1 VSSATY
7 LGFGDKFIFSAL
19 SPLAPFDPN
28 NPPALTS
35 TPPAAFG
42 FAQPTPA
49 PISVLGSTLQVLPG
63 NTLSVTGGDAQI
75 VSGQLNAPGGRI
87 AIASVGSPG
96 EVAFNA
102 ATQIPEMNPARFTRL
117 GEIDISR
124 QAGLDARPTDPG
136 GRGGTVLIRGG
147 RLVMDASTL
156 SADTGNVDGAR
167 LGIDV
172 QVAQGVTLAN
182 DTLLQT
188 STSGI
193 GRAGDIALSVGS
205 LAITGGAQIM
215 SLTFS
220 RGRGGDITVTAASSV
235 GVSGRTP
242 ANNPSAIVTQT
253 LGRGPGGRVSISAP
267 SLTMED
273 TGSVNT
279 NSFSAAALG
288 GDIVVDVGRLS
299 LTGGARIRS
308 TAAGGPGGNVRVQA
322 TDSATFSGASSGIL
336 MSGFGTAHV
345 GDIFV
350 NAGTLTLTGG
360 AQIQSGSVF
369 NRSQGGGI
377 TLAASR
383 QIVISDGGGLSS
395 QSFNLDAGRVVVAAP
410 SLTMD
415 RGFINT
421 STLGKGRA
429 GDISLNVGT
438 LTLTDGAQIA
448 SSSQKFST
456 GPGGNVTATATDSV
470 SISGRSGTGVG
481 SSPFSND
488 ASSGLFSTAAG
499 TGPAGQITVS
509 APALAIT
516 DGGKISV
523 ATAGAVTAAAGD
535 ISVNV
540 GTLTLASGARIDS
553 GTTGAGRGGNVAVIA
568 PGSVSVSGS
577 GVSSNAT
584 ASGTGGNVTINT
596 AQMELTDHA
605 TLSATSSGSGKAGSI
620 ALTLGESLRLQNSA
634 ITTAARLADGGN
646 ISITTTG
653 SILYLLNG
661 KITTSVQSGFGEGG
675 NITIG
680 SAAHPI
686 GFVILN
692 GSEIR
697 ADAFGGPGG
706 NINIFAGTYLTSNSV
721 VSASSALGLPGTIG
735 IQAGITDI
743 SGTVGQLP
751 ESVLQAATL
760 LRAAC
765 ATRLA
770 GGQSSSLVVSGRE
783 GLPAE
788 PGGVLPSPLV
798 AEGPADSTGS
808 LDEQPGGG
816 ESSNRIAL
824 WIPAPRCLR

>member
-1 VSSATY
+1 
-7 LGFGDKFIFSAL
+7 
-19 SPLAPFDPN
+19 
-28 NPPALTS
+28 
-35 TPPAAFG
+35 
-42 FAQPTPA
+42 
-49 PISVLGSTLQVLPG
+49 
-63 NTLSVTGGDAQI
+63 
-75 VSGQLNAPGGRI
+75 
-87 AIASVGSPG
+87 
-96 EVAFNA
+96 
-102 ATQIPEMNPARFTRL
+102 M
-117 GEIDISR
+117 
-124 QAGLDARPTDPG
+124 
-136 GRGGTVLIRGG
+136 
-147 RLVMDASTL
+147 MD
-156 SADTGNVDGAR
+156 DTGSVISDSR
-167 LGIDV
+167 
-172 QVAQGVTLAN
+172 
-182 DTLLQT
+182 
-188 STSGI
+188 SSSGN
-193 GRAGDIALSVGS
+193 A
-205 LAITGGAQIM
+205 
-215 SLTFS
+215 
-220 RGRGGDITVTAASSV
+220 RGGDIEVH
-235 GVSGRTP
+235 
-242 ANNPSAIVTQT
+242 
-253 LGRGPGGRVSISAP
+253 
-267 SLTMED
+267 
-273 TGSVNT
+273 
-279 NSFSAAALG
+279 
-288 GDIVVDVGRLS
+288 VDQLK
-299 LTGGARIRS
+299 LTGGAGIL
-308 TAAGGPGGNVRVQA
+308 TTTVAAPGGKVTVDA

-336 MSGFGTAHV
+336 MSGFGTGHV
-345 GDIFV
+345 GEITL

-360 AQIQSGSVF
+360 AQIQSGSPSDL
-369 NRSQGGGI
+369 SQGGGI
-377 TLAASR
+377 TLTASR

-395 QSFNLDAGRVVVAAP
+395 QSLNLDAGRVVVSAP

-421 STLGKGRA
+421 STQGEGRA
-429 GDISLNVGT
+429 GNISLNVGT
-438 LTLTDGAQIA
+438 LTLTGGAQIA
-448 SSSQKFST
+448 SSSQINS
-456 GPGGNVTATATDSV
+456 PGHGGSVDVTATDSL
-470 SISGRSGTGVG
+470 SISGRSATGVG
-481 SSPFSND
+481 GSPFSND

-509 APALAIT
+509 APALAMS

-553 GTTGAGRGGNVAVIA
+553 GTTGAGRGGNVTVIA

-675 NITIG
+675 NVTIG

-735 IQAGITDI
+735 IQAGVTDV
-743 SGTVGQLP
+743 SSAVGQLP
-751 ESVLQAATL
+751 ESVLQATTL